1 MPEFQPIRFG
11 KYLLIDQLAKGGM
24 AQLFRAKIIGIEG
37 FEKLIAIKMI
47 LPQLAKEQD
56 LVSSFIDE
64 AKLAALLNHQN
75 IVQIYDFGS
84 MGDSYFIS
92 MEYLL
97 GNDLRAISNKAKE
110 KNMPLS
116 LEYALYIVSR
126 VCSGLA
132 YAHELKDFQG
142 KSLNIIHRDIS
153 PQNIFVTYQGD
164 VKILDFGI
172 AKAASR
178 STATQFGMIKGKVAY
193 MSPEQATG
201 KQVDKRSDIFS
212 TGILLYELIT
222 NSKMFTGTNTVE
234 ILTKVRDVEYRSP
247 QSISGGLHPKVYGI
261 LDRALAKKP
270 ERRYQSCNEMLA
282 DLEECI
288 VALGLR
294 PSSWGL
300 AQYMQ
305 ALFANE
311 IAAGGQ
317 VVREISDSR
326 EVEEAETERTQ
337 EAPLEEPKAPLEK
350 PKLPLKEPI
359 APLEIPKVPLEEP
372 IAALKEPIVSLK
384 KSTATSEPE
393 QHLQWESLEK
403 AKEIAQEKPH
413 DKPKKKTWPLYAAF
427 AAVIVIVILAAVFWP
442 KGEPVTSQVKDT
454 TVATV
459 QSTEVKSS
467 EGTATV
473 ASSESQKTQ
482 ESLAK
487 AKELQEQAL
496 QLVDKEP
503 QKALPLLLEAL
514 KLDPGSVQSYFQL
527 GRTYMKL
534 KDYSKAIESYE
545 KAAELDPKLSDI
557 YFNLG
562 FAYAMNKNYVKA
574 EEMYGRVVNMGSQ
587 YPDEALFNLAVI
599 QEKQGKIEECISTL
613 ERARSINP
621 NNDVVKKHLDRMK
634 GKVKKRK

>member
-47 LPQLAKEQD
+47 LPQLAKEQE

-97 GNDLRAISNKAKE
+97 GNDLRAISNKARE

-178 STATQFGMIKGKVAY
+178 STATQYGMIKGKVAY

-201 KQVDKRSDIFS
+201 KTVDKRSDIFS

-222 NSKMFTGTNTVE
+222 NSKMFTGTNTIE
-234 ILTKVRDVEYRSP
+234 ILTKVRDVEYQSP
-247 QSISGGLHPKVYGI
+247 QSIAGGLHPKVYGI

-311 IAAGGQ
+311 MAAGGQ

-326 EVEEAETERTQ
+326 EVEEAETEKT
-337 EAPLEEPKAPLEK
+337 EKAPLEEPKVSLGDLKVVLDE
-350 PKLPLKEPI
+350 PKDVLKEP
-359 APLEIPKVPLEEP
+359 K
-372 IAALKEPIVSLK
+372 AAFE
-384 KSTATSEPE
+384 KSTTASEPE
-393 QHLQWESLEK
+393 QILQWESLEK

-442 KGEPVTSQVKDT
+442 KGEQITSQVKDT

-459 QSTEVKSS
+459 KTPEVKPTD
-467 EGTATV
+467 GTVEA
-473 ASSESQKTQ
+473 QKAQQ
-482 ESLAK
+482 EALAK

-514 KLDPGSVQSYFQL
+514 KLDTGSVQAYFQL
-527 GRTYMKL
+527 GRSYMKL

-613 ERARSINP
+613 ERARAINP
-621 NNDVVKKHLDRMK
+621 NNDIVKKHLDRMK